1 MTEIHGSPGA
11 APQMPAAPNA
21 GPAPAPYGGADLSPE
36 PPEYGADLGPVADA
50 GGNIMGSVTGLNTT
64 ESPVAHDVNAGTAD
78 APYYP
83 GPLSPIDAAGDND
96 AGGRDDVAATVAQ
109 AVSNAEARF
118 AEHQADTYGQGSTIG
133 DLLTF
138 PPSPLDPGTVG
149 GLGGGTDPAGAFYDP
164 PRGGSPQTFP
174 NTGNEPG

>member
-1 MTEIHGSPGA
+1 VADVTLSPGA

-21 GPAPAPYGGADLSPE
+21 GPAPVPYADADLSPE
-36 PPEYGADLGPVADA
+36 PPVYAADLGPLADA
-50 GGNIMGSVTGLNTT
+50 GDHVMGSVTGLNTT
-64 ESPVAHDVNAGTAD
+64 ESPAAHDVNAGPPD

-83 GPLSPIDAAGDND
+83 GPLVPIDAAGDAD

-118 AEHQADTYGQGSTIG
+118 AEHQSDTFAQGSTIG

-138 PPSPLDPGTVG
+138 PPSPLDPGAVG
-149 GLGGGTDPAGAFYDP
+149 GLKGGTDPSGAFYDP
-164 PRGGSPQTFP
+164 PRGGAPETFA